1 MKFSF
6 GRIFLIVASL
16 LAFGVVANAQI
27 SGRYKGNIP
36 FDFQVNGK
44 SYAAGQFTIA
54 SVGTNSR
61 RGWLELVEKRTGK
74 TQIIGM
80 GIPGDDNGQTT
91 GKLLFVKDGDRYA
104 LAQVVIPEA
113 QLKLKPTNE
122 TMMAQKRS
130 SGDIVE
136 VAFK

>member
-1 MKFSF
+1 MRFSF
-6 GRIFLIVASL
+6 GRIFLMVASL
-16 LAFGVVANAQI
+16 LAFGIIANAQT
-27 SGRYKGNIP
+27 SQRYQGNIP

-44 SYAAGQFTIA
+44 SYAAGEFTVA
-54 SVGTNSR
+54 SVGTNTR
-61 RGWLELVEKRTGK
+61 HGWLELVEKKTGK

-80 GIPGDDNGQTT
+80 GIPGDDNGQNT
-91 GKLLFVKDGDRYA
+91 GKLVFVKDGDRYA

-113 QLKLKPTNE
+113 QLKLKPSTEN
-122 TMMAQKRS
+122 MMAQKRS